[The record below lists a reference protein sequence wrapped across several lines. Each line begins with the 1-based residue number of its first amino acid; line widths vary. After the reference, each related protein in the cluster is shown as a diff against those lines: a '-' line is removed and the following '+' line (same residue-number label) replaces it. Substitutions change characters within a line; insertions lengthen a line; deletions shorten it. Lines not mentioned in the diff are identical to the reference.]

1 MRLAKTS
8 LRQGRLALS
17 WYLLGLLIPHRPPFL
32 LIDRVLSADP
42 TTGRLVA
49 LRRLSADDALSPSAN
64 EEGAHGS
71 MAPAEFPRTLLIE
84 ALCQAAACL
93 NGLALS
99 ENQAAFG
106 GGSAVHRGFLVAIS
120 GFRFPDFAYIGETVE
135 LSVTRRE
142 SLGAVVAFDASAT
155 VIENPGSPKAEPTA
169 DPAADS
175 ALVRTA
181 SADRAALPRTVAAG
195 RLLFAVTLA

>member
-1 MRLAKTS
+1 M
-8 LRQGRLALS
+8 
-17 WYLLGLLIPHRPPFL
+17 IPHRPPFL

-42 TTGRLVA
+42 KAGRLVA
-49 LRRLSADDALSPSAN
+49 LRRLSADDALGPA
-64 EEGAHGS
+64 AHESGPPGWT
-71 MAPAEFPRTLLIE
+71 APAEFPRPLLIE

-99 ENQAAFG
+99 GNIETGG

-155 VIENPGSPKAEPTA
+155 VIENVATPKPTSDLGSAA
-169 DPAADS
+169 NQDPNQDPN
-175 ALVRTA
+175 R
-181 SADRAALPRTVAAG
+181 DPAALPRTVAAG
-195 RLLFAVTLA
+195 RLLFAVTLT

>member
-1 MRLAKTS
+1 
-8 LRQGRLALS
+8 
-17 WYLLGLLIPHRPPFL
+17 LIPHRPPFL

-49 LRRLSADDALSPSAN
+49 LRRLSADDALGPAAQEAGARGQEGSAPT
-64 EEGAHGS
+64 
-71 MAPAEFPRTLLIE
+71 PAEFPRPLLIE

-93 NGLALS
+93 NGLGLGG
-99 ENQAAFG
+99 NQEAPG

-120 GFRFPDFAYIGETVE
+120 GFRFPDSAYIGETVE

-155 VIENPGSPKAEPTA
+155 VIENAASPKA
-169 DPAADS
+169 DRAANDDQS
-175 ALVRTA
+175 RTA
-181 SADRAALPRTVAAG
+181 IAGRTALAGRTAIEDRAALPRTVAAG
-195 RLLFAVTLA
+195 RLLFAVTLT

>member
-1 MRLAKTS
+1 MSFATTS

-42 TTGRLVA
+42 KTGRLVA
-49 LRRLSADDALSPSAN
+49 LRRLSADDALGPAAN
-64 EEGAHGS
+64 EVGAPGLT
-71 MAPAEFPRTLLIE
+71 APAEFPRPLLIE

-99 ENQAAFG
+99 ETRESEG
-106 GGSAVHRGFLVAIS
+106 SGSAGHRGFLVAIS
-120 GFRFPDFAYIGETVE
+120 GFRFPDSAHIGETLE

-155 VIENPGSPKAEPTA
+155 VIENPALPNP
-169 DPAADS
+169 DP
-175 ALVRTA
+175 
-181 SADRAALPRTVAAG
+181 AALPRTVAAG
-195 RLLFAVTLA
+195 RLLFAVTLT